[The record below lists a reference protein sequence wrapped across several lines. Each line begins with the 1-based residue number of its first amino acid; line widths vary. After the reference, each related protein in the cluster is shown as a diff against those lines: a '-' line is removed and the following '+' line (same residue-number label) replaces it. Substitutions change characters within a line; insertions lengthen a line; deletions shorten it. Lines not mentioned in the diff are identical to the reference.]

1 MINSRSIEQSLDAVL
16 GDNMFLKDAQKA
28 SDLKA
33 SIAVTV
39 SQINDSLSL
48 LEGMSNETT
57 QKLYN
62 FRKVFKNY
70 LQDQISLSSRYLDEF
85 NDVY

>member
-1 MINSRSIEQSLDAVL
+1 MINSYSIEQSLDAVL

-28 SDLKA
+28 SDLKS

-48 LEGMSNETT
+48 LEGMSNDIA

-62 FRKVFKNY
+62 FRKTFKNY